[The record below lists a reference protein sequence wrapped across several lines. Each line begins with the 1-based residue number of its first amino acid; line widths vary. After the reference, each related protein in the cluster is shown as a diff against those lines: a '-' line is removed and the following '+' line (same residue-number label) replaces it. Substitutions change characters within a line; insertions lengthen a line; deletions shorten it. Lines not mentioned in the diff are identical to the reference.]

1 MASQSPRVSVVIA
14 DDHPIVRAALASTL
28 RRDVRFDVVAVAR
41 DGGEAI
47 AAIRELSPGVA
58 LLDEEMPVLTG
69 SGVAAIATAEALATR
84 VVIFS
89 ASVEPGQV
97 YAAIAAGARGYLS
110 KDASEEEICDALEAV
125 ERGRV
130 VLSGAAQAALAD
142 GVRSREVLGRSRL
155 TSREAEVL
163 VLIADGRSA
172 PEIAV
177 DLQLSTATVK
187 SHLGTLYEKLGV
199 SDRAAAVAAAM
210 RAGLLR

>member
-1 MASQSPRVSVVIA
+1 MAQQSPRISVVIA
-14 DDHPIVRAALASTL
+14 DDHPIVCAALAAAL
-28 RRDVRFDVVAVAR
+28 RGDPRFDVVAVAR
-41 DGGEAI
+41 DGGQAI
-47 AAIRELSPGVA
+47 DAIREHSPSVA

-69 SGVAAIATAEALATR
+69 SAVAGIATAEALPTK

-89 ASVEPGQV
+89 ASVGPGPV

-110 KDASEEEICDALEAV
+110 KDASEEEIGDALAAV

-130 VLSGAAQAALAD
+130 VLSSAAQAALAD
-142 GVRSREVLGRSRL
+142 GVLSREARGRELL
-155 TSREAEVL
+155 TSRETEVL
-163 VLIADGRSA
+163 GLIADGRSA
-172 PEIAV
+172 PEIATG
-177 DLQLSTATVK
+177 LNLSTATVK